1 MRFKSHNNY
10 QYRILRRNRKMMEE
24 RYLSN
29 RERVEE
35 LETLYPD
42 VDWYGI
48 LIEEGRDSLES
59 YAEWYKENYL

>member
-1 MRFKSHNNY
+1 MFEER
-10 QYRILRRNRKMMEE
+10 E
-24 RYLSN
+24 RYLTD

-48 LIEEGRDSLES
+48 CLEEGRDSLES